1 MGFSDLPERVRY
13 DIYKRVLVMGHPI
26 YLFQD
31 NGSRVETF
39 APDIPIRW
47 LALLHSNG
55 KIYREACAVLY
66 GMNRFTFVDTTQQQV
81 GLLQSFLD
89 RIGPV
94 NSNLLSH
101 LCINF
106 PFVEKR
112 KGQSCEVELREDS
125 RQSLQLLQERC
136 ANLTILET
144 FIHGN
149 NFSFLIEPCEDN
161 SQFVREALLRIDEQL
176 KAISSLKQIIVR
188 VYVGTL
194 SSSVM
199 DMMRGLGWVVV
210 LGDRE
215 CS

>member
-1 MGFSDLPERVRY
+1 MMGFSDLPERVRY

-55 KIYREACAVLY
+55 QVYREACTVLY
-66 GMNRFTFVDTTQQQV
+66 GMNRFTLVDTKQQQV

-89 RIGPV
+89 RIGPK
-94 NSNLLSH
+94 NTNLLSH

-106 PFVEKR
+106 PVVEKR
-112 KGQSCEVELREDS
+112 KGRSCEVELREDS
-125 RQSLQLLQERC
+125 RQSLRLLQERC
-136 ANLTILET
+136 ANLTTLET

-149 NFSFLIEPCEDN
+149 NSSFLTDPCEDNRAMRGQSSHARTIEPCEDN
-161 SQFVREALLRIDEQL
+161 RA
-176 KAISSLKQIIVR
+176 
-188 VYVGTL
+188 
-194 SSSVM
+194 
-199 DMMRGLGWVVV
+199 MRGQLAV
-210 LGDRE
+210 
-215 CS
+215 CSRGIAAN

>member
-1 MGFSDLPERVRY
+1 MEFSDLPERVRY

-39 APDIPIRW
+39 APEVPIRW

-55 KIYREACAVLY
+55 QISREARTVLY
-66 GMNRFTFVDTTQQQV
+66 SMNRFTLVDTTQQQV

-89 RIGPV
+89 RIGSV
-94 NSNLLSH
+94 NASLLSH

-106 PFVEKR
+106 PVVENR
-112 KGQSCEVELREDS
+112 KGQSCGVELREDG
-125 RQSLQLLQERC
+125 RQSLRLLQEKC
-136 ANLTILET
+136 GNLTTLET
-144 FIHGN
+144 FVHSN
-149 NFSFLIEPCEDN
+149 NSSFLTEACENN
-161 SQFVREALLRIDEQL
+161 SQFVREALLRIDAQL
-176 KAISSLKQIIVR
+176 KAISSLKQFIVR

-194 SSSVM
+194 ASSVM

-210 LGDRE
+210 LGDR
-215 CS
+215 